1 MRTFPCGA
9 LSTVTGTSPC
19 GALSRKLAMLA
30 VALVTVLLAT
40 ACGSQHASSS
50 KPRSVSLVLDF
61 TPNAV
66 HTGIYTA
73 IKRGYDHDQ
82 GIDLH
87 VIAPS
92 ASTDAIRLLETGR
105 VDFAILDIHD
115 LAIARERGQSIA
127 GILPI
132 VQRPLAAVIAAPAFR
147 NPAQL
152 EGQTVGVSGDPSDV
166 AVLDSVVHGS
176 GGDTAKVKMITIGFN
191 AVADLLA
198 GRVAAATAFWND
210 EGVTLQR
217 RKPGYHVFR
226 VDNYGAPSYPELVVC
241 ASDAFLHAH
250 PDLARA
256 LVRTLTRG
264 YDAVIQDPQAGERAL
279 ESQVSGLDPTLVAA
293 ELAKLEPAFTGPEHH
308 FGELDVPLLRRWAAW
323 EQRFGIVKRTP
334 DIATTFDTRF
344 APR

>member
-1 MRTFPCGA
+1 MP
-9 LSTVTGTSPC
+9 
-19 GALSRKLAMLA
+19 LSRKLAPLVLA
-30 VALVTVLLAT
+30 LLTALLAA
-40 ACGSQHASSS
+40 ACGSQHGSSS

-61 TPNAV
+61 TPNAI
-66 HTGIYTA
+66 HSGIYTA
-73 IKRGYDHDQ
+73 IERGYDHAE

-87 VIAPS
+87 VIVPS

-105 VDFAILDIHD
+105 ADFAILDIHD

-132 VQRPLAAVIAAPAFR
+132 VERPLAAVIAAPKFH
-147 NPAQL
+147 NPSQL
-152 EGQTVGVSGDPSDV
+152 QGQTVGVSGDPSDL
-166 AVLDSVVHGS
+166 AVLDSVVRGS
-176 GGDTAKVKMITIGFN
+176 GGNPAKVKTITIGFD

-217 RKPGYHVFR
+217 RQPGFHVFR
-226 VDNYGAPSYPELVVC
+226 VDEYGAPSYPELVVC

-250 PDLARA
+250 PDLAKA

-264 YDAVIQDPQAGERAL
+264 YNAVIRDPQAGARAL
-279 ESQVSGLDPTLVAA
+279 ESQVQGLDPTLVTA
-293 ELAKLEPAFTGPEHH
+293 ELAGEVPAFTGPEHR
-308 FGELDVPLLRRWAAW
+308 FGVLDVPLLRRWAAW
-323 EQRFGIVKRTP
+323 EHRFGIVKQTP
-334 DIATTFDTRF
+334 NVATTFDTQF